1 MCALFSEKDLDFDRC
16 FGLTFEIRQES
27 CVPRQNFEFEFPY
40 KQYKDV
46 ILTSDN
52 QV

>member
-1 MCALFSEKDLDFDRC
+1 MFRLD
-16 FGLTFEIRQES
+16 IRNLIIFKRHES
-27 CVPRQNFEFEFPY
+27 CVLRQNFEFEFPY